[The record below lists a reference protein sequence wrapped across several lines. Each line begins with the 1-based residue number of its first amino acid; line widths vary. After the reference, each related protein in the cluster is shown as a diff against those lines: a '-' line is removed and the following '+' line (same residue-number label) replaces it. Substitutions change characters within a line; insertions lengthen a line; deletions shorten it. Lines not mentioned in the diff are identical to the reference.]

1 MLHLLDDALESWVQA
16 ELRSSL
22 GGRDVEV
29 SFDTPDREFD
39 QGGRGPTVN
48 LFLWD
53 IMQSERSHAGRTVA
67 ASRDGGPV
75 HRGADPLMAFRYLV
89 TAWGTEV
96 RDEHLL
102 LGELTRAVMRERM
115 IAAEHLSEPLR
126 RLRPYPELAIG
137 SSGGRTLADLWSA
150 FDGQL
155 RPGIDLVVIM
165 PIDAHAEIEAGPEV
179 ELVRFDGVEAPP
191 RVHHGL
197 VDQAEQPPAS
207 DAVGEVEVR
216 VVETVRPGGATR
228 TQAALRFDP
237 GMAGVRVTSP
247 RGSGVITKDGT
258 CIVSAHAGDT
268 ITVHAAEP
276 FDLEVPVRN
285 D

>member
-1 MLHLLDDALESWVQA
+1 MQA
-16 ELRSSL
+16 ELRSAL

-29 SFDTPDREFD
+29 SFETPDRDFD

-53 IMQSERSHAGRTVA
+53 IMQSERSHAGRA
-67 ASRDGGPV
+67 LGQSRNGGAV
-75 HRGADPLMAFRYLV
+75 HRGADPVMAFRYLV

-102 LGELTRAVMRERM
+102 LGELTRAVMRGRM
-115 IAAEHLSEPLR
+115 IATEHLPEPLR

-137 SSGGRTLADLWSA
+137 STGGRTLADLWSA

-179 ELVRFDGVEAPP
+179 DLARFDGLEEPG
-191 RVHHGL
+191 RVHVGL
-197 VDQAEQPPAS
+197 IDAAGEPGAP

-216 VVETVRPGGATR
+216 LVETVRPGGATR
-228 TQAALRFDP
+228 TQAALRFEP
-237 GMAGVRVTSP
+237 AMAGVRVTSS
-247 RGSGVITKDGT
+247 RGAAVVGKDGT
-258 CIVSAHAGDT
+258 CVVNAQAGET

-276 FDLEVPVRN
+276 FDIEVPE
-285 D
+285 